1 VEGTIETSRE
11 VKRIL
16 GRVEGDRPGPT
27 LLVTGGIHGNEWAG
41 VEALERFLEDLQR
54 CRDRLRGRV
63 IAIAGNLE
71 ALARRTRYIEKDLNR
86 QWTPEVTR
94 KIRSGELDGTCVP
107 EYREQAEILTLIH
120 RTIDEVPPSEV
131 YFIDLHTSSAEGSP
145 FVTVGDTLRN
155 RTFARR
161 FRLPMILGL
170 EEQVDGSLLE
180 YINNL
185 GYVTMGVEG
194 GRHDSPAS
202 VDRIEAI
209 LWLAVVA
216 ARMLSRDSVPQ
227 IARSRTLLDEATRGV
242 PRVIGVRYRHAIR
255 PEDNYCM
262 EPGYANFTPVEAGA
276 VLGRDRGGEVRA
288 RETGL
293 VMLPLYQGQGNDG
306 FFLAC
311 EVRPTWLE
319 ISRILRRLRL
329 NVLARF
335 LPGIRRHPGR
345 KGTLVVN
352 KRIARYY
359 PLEVLHLLGYRK
371 VREQGNVLL
380 VSRRR
385 YDLSPP
391 R

>member
-1 VEGTIETSRE
+1 
-11 VKRIL
+11 
-16 GRVEGDRPGPT
+16 
-27 LLVTGGIHGNEWAG
+27 LLVTAGIHGNEWAG
-41 VEALERFLEDLQR
+41 VEALERFLEDLR
-54 CRDRLRGRV
+54 HHRDRLRGRV

-71 ALARRTRYIEKDLNR
+71 ALGRKTRYIEKDLNR

-94 KIRSGELDGTCVP
+94 KIRSGGLDGTCVP
-107 EYREQAEILTLIH
+107 EYREQTEILGLIH
-120 RTIDEVPPSEV
+120 RTLEEVTNSEV

-155 RTFARR
+155 RAFAQR

-185 GYVTMGVEG
+185 GCVTMGVEG
-194 GRHDSPAS
+194 GRHEAPAS

-216 ARMLSRDSVPQ
+216 ARMLVGDSVPQ
-227 IARSRTLLDEATRGV
+227 IARSRELLDEATRGV

-255 PEDNYCM
+255 PEDGYRM
-262 EPGYANFTPVEAGA
+262 EPGYANFTRVEAGT
-276 VLGRDRGGEVRA
+276 VLGRDRRGEIRA

-306 FFLAC
+306 FFLAR

-335 LPGIRRHPGR
+335 LPGIRRHPDR
-345 KGTLVVN
+345 ERTLVVD

-359 PLEVLHLLGYRK
+359 PLDVLHLLGYRK
-371 VREQGNVLL
+371 LRQQGNVLL

-385 YDLSPP
+385 YDLYPP
-391 R
+391 K

>member
-41 VEALERFLEDLQR
+41 IEALGRFLDDLQR
-54 CRDRLRGRV
+54 YRDRLRGRV
-63 IAIAGNLE
+63 IAVAGNLE
-71 ALARRTRYIEKDLNR
+71 ALGRKTRYIEKDLNR
-86 QWTPEVTR
+86 QWTLEVTR
-94 KIRSGELDGTCVP
+94 RIRAGALDGTCVP
-107 EYREQAEILTLIH
+107 EYREQTEILNLIH
-120 RTIDEVPPSEV
+120 QTLDEVSDGEI
-131 YFIDLHTSSAEGSP
+131 YFLDLHTSSAEGSP

-155 RTFARR
+155 RVFARR

-194 GRHDSPAS
+194 GRHEAPAS
-202 VDRIEAI
+202 VDRLEAV
-209 LWLAVVA
+209 LWLAVA
-216 ARMLSRDSVPQ
+216 AGRMLRRDSVPQ
-227 IARSRTLLDEATRGV
+227 IARSRELLDEATRGV
-242 PRVIGVRYRHAIR
+242 PRVIGVRYRHVIR
-255 PEDNYCM
+255 PEDDYRM
-262 EPGYANFTPVEAGA
+262 EAGYSNFTPVEAGA
-276 VLGRDRGGEVRA
+276 VLGRDRRGEVRA

-306 FFLAC
+306 FFLAR

-319 ISRILRRLRL
+319 ISRILRRLRM

-335 LPGIRRHPGR
+335 LPGIRRHPDR
-345 KGTLVVN
+345 EGTLVVD

-359 PLEVLHLLGYRK
+359 PLDVLHLLGYRK
-371 VREQGNVLL
+371 LREQGNVLL